1 MDIYKLHTYLPFQSQ
16 AIVIG
21 SYENA
26 VRTKGKGDEVVLKS
40 RKIFATYFVSSHYI
54 VSSLYCLIIET
65 KKAFVF
71 THCELCFSSTLSFFF
86 PCNFCLIQHH
96 VPGDR

>member
-54 VSSLYCLIIET
+54 VSS
-65 KKAFVF
+65 
-71 THCELCFSSTLSFFF
+71 
-86 PCNFCLIQHH
+86 
-96 VPGDR
+96 